1 MSRSVDYRKRNS
13 IYRKRPSIWR
23 WLIPLLLVLLA
34 LLLLWLY
41 PMSSFN
47 KQAAD
52 YERSAHG
59 TNAKTVAAETYD
71 DLDWGSGSKTVVI
84 NSSDAA
90 VNTDA
95 PSLKA
100 TSPGSSSVTVVH
112 SNDGPDKFS
121 YERWGYGTYADY
133 VEDHPFE
140 ARANYVRYVIL
151 DTAGI
156 ASPSDYTANNDA
168 TYLEDDTLAASYFD
182 ESNPPAGFIF
192 CSAAQGYLP
201 QLTVVAPSDKNA
213 FVKLRNSETGET
225 ELSFYVRAGYTV
237 KACVPA
243 TRCEFSYGLGNTWY
257 GTEEA
262 FGSDGTYAKSDTLL
276 DFTSPTNRYTYTFS
290 VEDANITPIAIDES
304 AFNA

>member
-52 YERSAHG
+52 YERSARG

-71 DLDWGSGSKTVVI
+71 DLGWESGSKTVVI

-95 PSLKA
+95 SSLKA

-151 DTAGI
+151 DTAGL
-156 ASPSDYTANNDA
+156 ASPSDYAANNNA
-168 TYLEDDTLAASYFD
+168 TYLEDDTLAASDFD
-182 ESNPPAGFIF
+182 ESNPPVGFIF

-225 ELSFYVRAGYTV
+225 ELSFYIRAGYTV
-237 KACVPA
+237 KAVRA
-243 TRCEFSYGLGNTWY
+243 RHSLRVLLRVRKHLVWY
-257 GTEEA
+257 
-262 FGSDGTYAKSDTLL
+262 
-276 DFTSPTNRYTYTFS
+276 
-290 VEDANITPIAIDES
+290 
-304 AFNA
+304 